1 MSEKIDVDSENLKDG
16 LLGLVIALVEIIRD
30 ALKLQALR
38 RMENDRLTEEQIE
51 KLGNALV
58 QLDEAIED
66 IKNDQEISETVDST
80 REGLNEVVNEV
91 INPER
96 WTASEEN

>member
-1 MSEKIDVDSENLKDG
+1 MGNQEIDVDSDNLKDG

-38 RMENDRLTEEQIE
+38 RMENDRLSEEQIE
-51 KLGNALV
+51 KLGAALV
-58 QLDEAIED
+58 QLDDAIEEIKDDQD
-66 IKNDQEISETVDST
+66 ISRTVNDTRQE
-80 REGLNEVVNEV
+80 LNDVVNEV

-96 WTASEEN
+96 WETSN

>member
-1 MSEKIDVDSENLKDG
+1 MGNQEIDVDSDNLKDG

-38 RMENDRLTEEQIE
+38 RMENDRLSEDQIE
-51 KLGNALV
+51 KLGAALV
-58 QLDEAIED
+58 QLDDAIEEIKDDQD
-66 IKNDQEISETVDST
+66 ISRTVDDT
-80 REGLNEVVNEV
+80 RQELNDVVNEV

-96 WTASEEN
+96 WETSN